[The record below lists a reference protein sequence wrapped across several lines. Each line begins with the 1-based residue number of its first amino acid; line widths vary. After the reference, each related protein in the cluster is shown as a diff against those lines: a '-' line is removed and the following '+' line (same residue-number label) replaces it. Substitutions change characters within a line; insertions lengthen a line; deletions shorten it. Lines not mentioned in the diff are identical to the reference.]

1 MQGMSSAANTA
12 VWRVCNCAFW
22 CTSSCRE
29 ESKFTIAQ
37 AKGQCN
43 VTVSGGCDGCGPV
56 RTATPHIYPG
66 CPYHIYGA
74 FKWNMLNCA
83 HPDTIP
89 LPPTTVPCKA
99 RCSLHGDSDTCHCM
113 LAPMIILSFY
123 ACFRSSA

>member
-66 CPYHIYGA
+66 CPYHIYIWGIQVEYA
-74 FKWNMLNCA
+74 ELCTPRY
-83 HPDTIP
+83 HPP
-89 LPPTTVPCKA
+89 SPNHRA
-99 RCSLHGDSDTCHCM
+99 M
-113 LAPMIILSFY
+113 Q
-123 ACFRSSA
+123 SALLFAW